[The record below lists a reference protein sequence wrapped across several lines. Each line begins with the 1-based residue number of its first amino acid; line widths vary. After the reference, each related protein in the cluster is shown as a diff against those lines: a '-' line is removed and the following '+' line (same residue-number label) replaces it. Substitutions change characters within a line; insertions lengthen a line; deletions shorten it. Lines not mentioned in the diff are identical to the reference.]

1 MTLTELKYVV
11 ALAQERHFGRAA
23 QKCFVTQPTLSLALA
38 KLEDELGV
46 KLFERNKNEVL
57 VTSRGQAIVEQAR
70 RVLDEVNK
78 IPHLARGGQ
87 DQLSGALR
95 LGAIPTI
102 GPYLLPDL
110 IPILRKRAPH
120 MPLSIEENLTGN
132 LAPMLRD
139 GELDV
144 VIIALPFSLPGVK
157 TEVVYEEPFSVV
169 VPEGHPWSE
178 RKSVKP
184 AELAD
189 ENMLVLNNGHCFRE
203 QVLEACPGQ
212 SNTAMPEGRAGS
224 SLETIRAMV
233 ASGLGVSVL
242 PASALTS
249 RYASRMVKTV
259 PFNAPVPSRKVA
271 LAWRTSFDR
280 PLAVQTLAE
289 AIQAIK
295 MPCLKMAKPGT
306 GSTY

>member
-1 MTLTELKYVV
+1 MTLTELRYVV

-23 QKCFVTQPTLSLALA
+23 QRCFVTQPTLSLALA

-57 VTSRGQAIVEQAR
+57 VTARGVEIVEQAR
-70 RVLDEVNK
+70 RVLDEVAK
-78 IPHLARGGQ
+78 IPHIARGGR
-87 DQLSGALR
+87 DQLAGALR

-110 IPILRKRAPH
+110 VPILHRRAPA
-120 MPLSIEENLTGN
+120 MPLAIEENLTGN

-144 VIIALPFSLPGVK
+144 VIIALPFAVPGVR
-157 TEVVYEEPFSVV
+157 TRVVYEEPFSVV
-169 VPEGHPWSE
+169 VPEGHRWQD
-178 RKSVKP
+178 RKAVKP
-184 AELAD
+184 GELSE
-189 ENMLVLNNGHCFRE
+189 ENLLVLNAGHCFRD

-212 SNTAMPEGRAGS
+212 SNTALPDGRAGS
-224 SLETIRAMV
+224 SLETIRNMV

-242 PASALTS
+242 PASALAP
-249 RYASRMVKTV
+249 RYATRLLKPV
-259 PFNAPVPSRKVA
+259 PFANPAPSRKVA

-280 PLAVQTLAE
+280 PLAVETLAA
-289 AIQAIK
+289 AIQSVKIPA
-295 MPCLKMAKPGT
+295 LKMAKAA
-306 GSTY
+306 

>member
-1 MTLTELKYVV
+1 MTLTELRYVV

-57 VTSRGQAIVEQAR
+57 VTGRGQAIVEQAR
-70 RVLDEVNK
+70 RVLDEVGK

-87 DQLSGALR
+87 DQLAGTLR

-110 IPILRKRAPH
+110 IPILHKRAPG
-120 MPLSIEENLTGN
+120 MPLVIEENLTGN

-144 VIIALPFSLPGVK
+144 VIIALPFALPGVK
-157 TEVVYEEPFSVV
+157 TQGVYEEPFSVV
-169 VPEGHPWSE
+169 VPDGHRWQDRKGVRPSE
-178 RKSVKP
+178 LS
-184 AELAD
+184 E
-189 ENMLVLNNGHCFRE
+189 ENLLVLNNGHCFRE

-224 SLETIRAMV
+224 SLETIRQMV

-242 PASALTS
+242 PASALTQ
-249 RYASRMVKTV
+249 RYASKRVRTV
-259 PFNAPVPSRKVA
+259 PFSAPVPSRKVA
-271 LAWRTSFDR
+271 LAWRSSFDR
-280 PLAVQTLAE
+280 PTAVQTIAA
-289 AIQAIK
+289 AIASIR
-295 MPCLKMAKPGT
+295 MPCLRMAKAA
-306 GSTY
+306 

>member
-57 VTSRGQAIVEQAR
+57 LTARGQAIVEQAR
-70 RVLDEVNK
+70 RVLDEVGK
-78 IPHLARGGQ
+78 IAQLAKGGQ
-87 DQLSGALR
+87 DQLAGALR
-95 LGAIPTI
+95 LGVIPTI

-110 IPILRKRAPH
+110 IPILRKRAPA
-120 MPLSIEENLTGN
+120 MPLVIEENLTGN

-144 VIIALPFSLPGVK
+144 VVIALPFSIPGVK
-157 TEVVYEEPFSVV
+157 VEVVYEEPFNVV
-169 VPEGHPWSE
+169 VPEGHRWQD
-178 RKSVKP
+178 RRGVKP
-184 AELAD
+184 SELQE
-189 ENMLVLNNGHCFRE
+189 ENLLLLNAGNCFRD

-212 SNTAMPEGRAGS
+212 ANTALPEGRAGS
-224 SLETIRAMV
+224 SLETIRNMV

-242 PASALTS
+242 PASALTA
-249 RYASRMVKTV
+249 RYATKLLKVV
-259 PFNAPVPSRKVA
+259 PFTSPAPSRKVA
-271 LAWRTSFDR
+271 LAWRASFDR
-280 PLAVQTLAE
+280 PAAVQVLAE
-289 AIQAIK
+289 AMRNIK
-295 MPCLKMAKPGT
+295 MPCLRFPKAA
-306 GSTY
+306 

>member
-1 MTLTELKYVV
+1 MTLTELRYVV

-23 QKCFVTQPTLSLALA
+23 QKCFVAQPTLSLALA
-38 KLEDELGV
+38 KLEDELGM

-70 RVLDEVNK
+70 RVLDEVGK

-95 LGAIPTI
+95 IGAIPTI

-110 IPILRKRAPH
+110 IPILRKKAPQ
-120 MPLSIEENLTGN
+120 MPLSIEENLTGA

-144 VIIALPFSLPGVK
+144 VIIALPFALPGVK
-157 TEVVYEEPFSVV
+157 TQVLYEEPFSVV
-169 VPEGHPWSE
+169 VPEGHRWE
-178 RKSVKP
+178 DRKGVKP
-184 AELAD
+184 SDLAD
-189 ENMLVLNNGHCFRE
+189 ENLLVLNNGHCFRE

-224 SLETIRAMV
+224 SLETIRNMV

-242 PASALTS
+242 PASALTA
-249 RYASRMVKTV
+249 RYASKLLRVV
-259 PFNAPVPSRKVA
+259 PFSAPVPSRKVA
-271 LAWRTSFDR
+271 LAWRTGFDR
-280 PLAVQTLAE
+280 PLAVETLAA

-295 MPCLKMAKPGT
+295 MPYLKMAKAA
-306 GSTY
+306 